1 MSATNATRQRLHTL
15 VDMVEE
21 KGLDTLY
28 NVMIRFI
35 PEVEPL
41 PDEIVSHAAAME
53 EIQRGEVYRDDEIDW
68 DAPPVR

>member
-1 MSATNATRQRLHTL
+1 MSATRQRLHTL

-21 KGLDTLY
+21 RGLDTLY

-41 PDEIVSHAAAME
+41 PDEIVSHAAALE
-53 EIQRGEVYRDDEIDW
+53 EIQRGEVYRDAEIDW
-68 DAPPVR
+68 NAPPTP